1 MNKKRVDGGL
11 VNTIGRL
18 EVVIRMLAGTLGMG
32 LLSGP
37 LKRMLMQGQLV
48 LVYSVWQGGERVG
61 LLGQFSSFTWYL
73 STSFCFVTY
82 SFEIWDPSWLMGPK
96 SNHPLNTFPG
106 RENSNQERL
115 SDSQAPG
122 ELLMRSA
129 TRQESSLI

>member
-18 EVVIRMLAGTLGMG
+18 EIVIRMLAGTLEMG

-37 LKRMLMQGQLV
+37 IKRMLMQGQLV
-48 LVYSVWQGGERVG
+48 LVYSVWQGGDRVG

-96 SNHPLNTFPG
+96 SNHPLRTHFQA
-106 RENSNQERL
+106 EKTATKRL
-115 SDSQAPG
+115 SKTVRHLANC
-122 ELLMRSA
+122 
-129 TRQESSLI
+129 